1 MSTRCISGDHRI
13 YNNCDCASSDFKPRY
28 WEWLSN
34 SYPCNKVIKQ
44 EYFAIAGKDL
54 PQMLRCSWQET
65 VPVLETVPF
74 EQGSNIP
81 SQSAAYR
88 ETHDLD
94 IFESTALSAEEA
106 LREAAR
112 LNAEKAISIAEQAS
126 SAAPKIDQ
134 GSAQPQKPAESF
146 QEVPEWL
153 QPASAM
159 TKPPPPTPPLD
170 ARSAIEEQLLY
181 GAAILPKQ
189 QQGPQSLPAKGDAFN
204 ANPQIA
210 SALQPPKMAPVMPEG
225 KKDPPKEEPKPF
237 SYRKKQNARHGQRG
251 AFPFGKVGAHEML
264 Q

>member
-1 MSTRCISGDHRI
+1 
-13 YNNCDCASSDFKPRY
+13 
-28 WEWLSN
+28 
-34 SYPCNKVIKQ
+34 
-44 EYFAIAGKDL
+44 
-54 PQMLRCSWQET
+54 MLRCSWQDT
-65 VPVLETVPF
+65 LPVLETVPF

-126 SAAPKIDQ
+126 AAAPKAHQ

-153 QPASAM
+153 QPASVKAV
-159 TKPPPPTPPLD
+159 TEPPPPTPPLD

-181 GAAILPKQ
+181 GGAMLPNEQ
-189 QQGPQSLPAKGDAFN
+189 RGPQVLPAKGDAFN
-204 ANPQIA
+204 ANAQIN
-210 SALQPPKMAPVMPEG
+210 SALQPPKMASVMPEG
-225 KKDPPKEEPKPF
+225 KIDPPKEEPKPF